1 MKYGIA
7 FFTLLFLVSCSKE
20 PAKKPLNLLS
30 YGLPITIQ
38 APDSA
43 KVKTSDMGIFKD
55 ISISSGEDY
64 AIQIFASQ
72 VTNSNLKQLKEDQLA
87 SVKKNPYFSKIVRED
102 EQGFVFENQID
113 SLPNYSFRYIKV
125 MGDQEIIFQTG
136 MMGIFSLEQAEEMY
150 QSVIQK

>member
-7 FFTLLFLVSCSKE
+7 FFMLLLCFSCGKE
-20 PAKKPLNLLS
+20 EVKKPLNLLQ

-55 ISISSGEDY
+55 ISVVSGDDY
-64 AIQIFASQ
+64 AVQIFASKAIS
-72 VTNSNLKQLKEDQLA
+72 VDILKIKTEQLA
-87 SVKKNPYFSKIVRED
+87 TVQNTPYFSKLVREED
-102 EQGFVFENQID
+102 QGFIFENKID
-113 SLPNYSFRYIKV
+113 STANYSFRYIQV

-136 MMGIFSLEQAEEMY
+136 MSGIFSLEEVEEMY
-150 QSVIQK
+150 KSVKQ